1 MSESN
6 TNTPPAEPSSAN
18 GLGYGPIK
26 PLAVRLNESTRTQLD
41 IIAQL
46 RDRNVTDEVRLAID
60 AWIEQ
65 AKADSALQRRAQ
77 DVRDEIEREA
87 AGKREA
93 IAAIFDASPG
103 PKSPRTPSK
112 PQTT

>member
-6 TNTPPAEPSSAN
+6 VTTPPAPAASAN

-46 RDRNVTDEVRLAID
+46 RDRNITDEVRLAID
-60 AWIEQ
+60 AWIET
-65 AKADSALQRRAQ
+65 AKADPALQRQAEAARE
-77 DVRDEIEREA
+77 EIEREA
-87 AGKREA
+87 TGKRDA
-93 IAAIFDASPG
+93 IAAIFDATPA
-103 PKSPRTPSK
+103 PKTPRPTAS
-112 PQTT
+112 TA

>member
-6 TNTPPAEPSSAN
+6 AITPPAQAPSAN

-65 AKADSALQRRAQ
+65 AKADPALQRQAQ
-77 DVRDEIEREA
+77 TARDEIEREA
-87 AGKREA
+87 TGKRDA
-93 IAAIFDASPG
+93 IAAIFDAAPG
-103 PKSPRTPSK
+103 PKARPAKSTS
-112 PQTT
+112 T

>member
-6 TNTPPAEPSSAN
+6 VNTMRAQAPSVN

-46 RDRNVTDEVRLAID
+46 RDRNVTDEVRLAIE
-60 AWIEQ
+60 AWIDK
-65 AKADSALQRRAQ
+65 AKSNPTIPRRAQ
-77 DVRDEIEREA
+77 DLRNEIEREA
-87 AGKREA
+87 AGKRDA
-93 IAAIFDASPG
+93 IAAIFDAAPPS
-103 PKSPRTPSK
+103 KTPRTPPK
-112 PQTT
+112 PQGS